1 MISHLWLLALLLVP
15 GLANAGPKK
24 SAQENSEPDFTE
36 AVQQAVA
43 SAPKEAMEVWEAM
56 VSKSAAHD
64 PTVFGLYA
72 SDAVMKVTRVRKS
85 GEEKVRNWAVG
96 MFVPMA
102 ETIMMTG
109 KMLDDRAEYRGLE
122 VTPYGD
128 NWKFSASLYS
138 TMKCTTDPD
147 YSAVIGKD
155 SNGNWKIL
163 EERQTSWEAI
173 QCEPDTERAKTI
185 ITRLYD
191 EAIKAKGQVQ
201 KDTVRLD
208 DLTREDLRIT
218 YGMTLVQVPSTMEGL
233 DEYTLGLPEPV
244 RLQVCGIPASKMILH
259 HGGAIKYVYSTS
271 DGKTL
276 YEAEFTGEAC
286 E

>member
-1 MISHLWLLALLLVP
+1 MTSRPWLLALLLLP
-15 GLANAGPKK
+15 GLALAGPKK
-24 SAQENSEPDFTE
+24 KVNKNKKPAPAPAAQEAAD
-36 AVQQAVA
+36 
-43 SAPKEAMEVWEAM
+43 SAPTEAMEVWEAM

-72 SDAVMKVTRVRKS
+72 SDAVMKVTRVRRS
-85 GEEKVRNWAVG
+85 GEEEVRNWAVG
-96 MFVPMA
+96 MLVPMA
-102 ETIMMTG
+102 ETIMTTG
-109 KMLDDRAEYRGLE
+109 KMLDDRAEYRELE

-138 TMKCTTDPD
+138 TMKCTNDPD

-155 SNGNWKIL
+155 GNGNWKIL

-173 QCEPDTERAKTI
+173 MCEPDPERAKTI
-185 ITRLYD
+185 ISRLYG

-208 DLTREDLRIT
+208 DLTKEDLRLT
-218 YGMTLVQVPSTMEGL
+218 YKMTLVQVPSTMEGL
-233 DEYTLGLPEPV
+233 DEYTVGLPDAV
-244 RLQVCGIPASKMILH
+244 RLQVCGIPASKVILH

-271 DGKTL
+271 DGKAL